1 MTTPK
6 ETPGMIAEREA
17 IAAQHRASAL
27 AEYIEAHC
35 SLDEVLDALRM
46 LVLKADL
53 QNGRNPAAP
62 LTEREAAHFMMRG
75 ACGTDK
81 EAMESLMATI
91 RLNAYRSPT
100 MTLVGF
106 NYPKL

>member
-1 MTTPK
+1 MTTK
-6 ETPGMIAEREA
+6 ETPGMVAEREA
-17 IAAQHRASAL
+17 IASHKRASAL
-27 AEYIEAHC
+27 AEYIENC
-35 SLDEVLDALRM
+35 SLEELLDALRM

-62 LTEREAAHFMMRG
+62 LTEREAAHFVLLG
-75 ACGTDK
+75 ACGTDQQAI
-81 EAMESLMATI
+81 EALMATI

-100 MTLVGF
+100 MALVGF